1 MFKNAYQF
9 SKHYLCRMIKLG
21 EYQTLEIYREMPQG
35 LYLIEKGGEEEILM
49 PRRFVKE
56 DMKIGD
62 DINVFVYCDSN
73 DRDMATTEKPYFIVN
88 EFAHLKVNSVNDIG
102 AFCDWGTSKELL
114 VPYRNQSRPMS
125 EGNSYVV
132 HMYWDEV
139 SDRLVG
145 TTKLKNFLIQTV
157 ENEFTLGQ
165 EVEIMVYGSI
175 DIGYKVIIDSK
186 YAGLVYKDEARK
198 NMHIGQKAKGY
209 IKPIREDGKIDVSL
223 TPIGYKSIAGN
234 EKVVLDKLLGAGGFL
249 PYSDK
254 SDPDDIRREFGLSKK
269 LFKKVIG
276 GLYRQKLITIEPEG
290 IKSI

>member
-1 MFKNAYQF
+1 
-9 SKHYLCRMIKLG
+9 MIRLG
-21 EYQTLEIYREMPQG
+21 EYQTLEVHREMPQG
-35 LYLIEKGGEEEILM
+35 LYLIEKDGDEEILM
-49 PRRFVKE
+49 PQRFVTD

-62 DINVFVYCDSN
+62 MVEVFVYCDSN
-73 DRDMATTEKPYFIVN
+73 DRDMATTEKPFLIVN

-114 VPYRNQSRPMS
+114 VPFRNQSRPMS
-125 EGNSYVV
+125 EGNYYVV

-145 TTKLKNFLIQTV
+145 TTKLKNFLKQTADK
-157 ENEFTLGQ
+157 EFELGQ
-165 EVEIMVYGSI
+165 EVDLMVYGSI
-175 DIGYKVIIDSK
+175 DIGYKVIINGE
-186 YAGLVYKDEARK
+186 YAGLVYKDEAWKDMR
-198 NMHIGQKAKGY
+198 IGHQCKGY

-223 TPIGYKSIAGN
+223 TPIGYKSIVGN
-234 EKVVLDKLLGAGGFL
+234 EKVVLDKLTGAGGFL

-290 IKSI
+290 IKTT